1 MAKRRQEPWMAYVK
15 AGDVLQ
21 TPSGDL
27 RVVRKVRRFSDGDL
41 SSATFAIRRC
51 SWTSRAYTVKGFTDL
66 MGWYF
71 VLSRELPD
79 DKISKKLAH
88 DLRYSK
94 RFDPKLTCCDVG
106 GIG

>member
-1 MAKRRQEPWMAYVK
+1 MGKRRQELWMAYVK

-27 RVVRKVRRFSDGDL
+27 RIVRKIYRFEDGDL
-41 SSATFAIRRC
+41 RSADFAIRRC
-51 SWTSRAYTVKGFTDL
+51 SWTGRAYTAKNFTDL

-71 VLSRELPD
+71 VLARELPD

-94 RFDPKLTCCDVG
+94 RFDQKLTCCDVR